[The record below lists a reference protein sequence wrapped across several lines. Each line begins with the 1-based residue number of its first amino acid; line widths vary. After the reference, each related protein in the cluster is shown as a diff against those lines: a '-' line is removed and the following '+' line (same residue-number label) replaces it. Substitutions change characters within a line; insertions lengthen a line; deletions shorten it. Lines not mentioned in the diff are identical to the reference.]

1 MAYKVLSSITANNV
15 NSADL
20 LKVKTDLLIIAV
32 NKKTAAAT
40 ELQGLQASP
49 QSLVKES
56 IKEINSG
63 SRKSI
68 FLPAPAKVGAKNI
81 LLIKEPDPKA
91 ASFLVLRYYEEI
103 MGLVK
108 SSKAKDFAYLMSS
121 TTSKDFDDV
130 WAAEAAARTFES
142 SAYTFNATMNK
153 TVKPITVKKGTLLF
167 AGLTPAKLR
176 SVRTAVKLG
185 HAVGEGMNATK
196 HLGDLPANHCTPR
209 IIERKTKALK
219 KDFPALKI
227 SSLNERDME
236 RLKMGSYLSV
246 GKGSD
251 EPSRMMTIEYKGG
264 AKDKQPV
271 VLVGKG
277 ITFDTGGISIKPSP
291 AMDEMKWDMCGA
303 ASVFGIMQT
312 LARLKA
318 KVNVV
323 GLLVCAENMP
333 SARATKPGDVVTSMS
348 GQTIEILN
356 TDAEGR
362 LILCDSLTYAAKFNP
377 DTVID
382 IATLTGAV
390 ISALGKVATGVL
402 SNDQQLAND
411 LIESGTQSADPVWQL
426 PLWEEY
432 DELLKSNF
440 ADMANIGGPQAGT
453 ITAGCFLA
461 RYAKDYKWAHLDVA
475 GTAWVSGANKGA
487 TGRPVPLLME
497 YLRQKSEA
505 SSD

>member
-1 MAYKVLSSITANNV
+1 MTYKVLSSLTANNV
-15 NSADL
+15 NSSEL
-20 LKVKTDLLIIAV
+20 LKVRTDLLIIAV
-32 NKKTAAAT
+32 NKKTSAAA
-40 ELQGLQASP
+40 ELKGLQSSA

-56 IKEINSG
+56 LKEINSG

-68 FLPAPAKVGAKNI
+68 FLPAPARIAAKNI

-91 ASFLVLRYYEEI
+91 ASFLILRFYQEI

-108 SSKAKDFAYLMSS
+108 SAKAKDFAFLMSS
-121 TTSKDFDDV
+121 ATPKDTDLK
-130 WAAEAAARTFES
+130 WAAEIAARTFEA
-142 SAYTFNATMNK
+142 SAYTFNVTKNK
-153 TVKPITVKKGTLLF
+153 TVKPVTVKKGALLF
-167 AGLTPAKLR
+167 AGLTLAKLR
-176 SVRTAVKLG
+176 SIRSAVKLG

-219 KDFPALKI
+219 KDFPNLKI
-227 SSLNERDME
+227 SSLNEKDLAK
-236 RLKMGSYLSV
+236 LKMGSYLSV
-246 GKGSD
+246 AKGSD
-251 EPSRMMTIEYKGG
+251 EPPRMMTIEYKGG
-264 AKDKQPV
+264 AKNKQPL

-277 ITFDTGGISIKPSP
+277 ITFDTGGISLKPGA

-303 ASVFGIMQT
+303 ASVFGVMQT

-362 LILCDSLTYAAKFNP
+362 LILCDALTYSKKFKP
-377 DTVID
+377 SHVID
-382 IATLTGAV
+382 MATLTGAV
-390 ISALGKVATGVL
+390 VIALGSPATGVMA
-402 SNDQQLAND
+402 NNQPLAD
-411 LIESGTQSADPVWQL
+411 KIIAAGEKSGDRAWQL

-432 DELLKSNF
+432 AHCTKTNF
-440 ADMANIGGPQAGT
+440 ADLANIGGGREAGT
-453 ITAGCFLA
+453 ITAASFLSNFT
-461 RYAKDYKWAHLDVA
+461 KDYKWAHMDIA
-475 GTAWVSGANKGA
+475 ASAWNGGTKKGG
-487 TGRPVPLLME
+487 TGRPVPLLAE
-497 YLRQKSEA
+497 LIINGNL
-505 SSD
+505 

>member
-1 MAYKVLSSITANNV
+1 MTYKVLSSLTANNI

-32 NKKTAAAT
+32 NKKTSAAA
-40 ELQGLQASP
+40 ELKGLQSIA
-49 QSLVKES
+49 QSLVQES

-68 FLPAPAKVGAKNI
+68 FLPAPAKVAAKNI
-81 LLIKEPDPKA
+81 LLIKEPDAKA

-103 MGLVK
+103 MSLVK
-108 SSKAKDFAYLMSS
+108 SAKAKDFDL
-121 TTSKDFDDV
+121 V
-130 WAAEAAARTFES
+130 WAAEVAARTFEAA
-142 SAYTFNATMNK
+142 AYTFNVTKNK
-153 TVKPITVKKGTLLF
+153 TAKPVTVKKGALLF
-167 AGLTPAKLR
+167 AGITPAKLR
-176 SVRTAVKLG
+176 SLRDAVKLG

-209 IIERKTKALK
+209 IIEQKTKALK
-219 KDFPALKI
+219 KDFTNLKI
-227 SSLNERDME
+227 SSLNGKDLA

-246 GKGSD
+246 AKGSD
-251 EPSRMMTIEYKGG
+251 EPPRMMTIEYRGG
-264 AKDKQPV
+264 EKNKQPI

-277 ITFDTGGISIKPSP
+277 ITFDTGGISLKPSS

-318 KVNVV
+318 KVNVI

-362 LILCDSLTYAAKFNP
+362 LVLCDALTYSKRFKP
-377 DTVID
+377 SHVID
-382 IATLTGAV
+382 MATLTGAV
-390 ISALGKVATGVL
+390 VVALGSPATGVMA
-402 SNDQQLAND
+402 NNQALAD
-411 LIESGTQSADPVWQL
+411 KILAAGEKSGDRAWQL

-432 DELLKSNF
+432 AHCTKTKF
-440 ADMANIGGPQAGT
+440 ADLANIGGGREAGT
-453 ITAGCFLA
+453 IHAAYFLTNFTQ
-461 RYAKDYKWAHLDVA
+461 DFKWAHLDIA
-475 GTAWVSGANKGA
+475 
-487 TGRPVPLLME
+487 
-497 YLRQKSEA
+497 A
-505 SSD
+505 SD

>member
-1 MAYKVLSSITANNV
+1 MTYKVLSSLTANNI

-32 NKKTAAAT
+32 NKKTSAAA
-40 ELQGLQASP
+40 ELKGLQSIA
-49 QSLVKES
+49 QSLVQES

-68 FLPAPAKVGAKNI
+68 FLPAPAKVAAKNI
-81 LLIKEPDPKA
+81 LLIKEPDAKA

-103 MGLVK
+103 MSLVK
-108 SSKAKDFAYLMSS
+108 SAKAKDFDL
-121 TTSKDFDDV
+121 V
-130 WAAEAAARTFES
+130 WAAEVAARTFEAA
-142 SAYTFNATMNK
+142 AYTFNVTKNK
-153 TVKPITVKKGTLLF
+153 TAKPVTVKKGALLF
-167 AGLTPAKLR
+167 AGITPAKLR
-176 SVRTAVKLG
+176 SLRDAVKLG

-219 KDFPALKI
+219 KDFPNLKV
-227 SSLNERDME
+227 SSLNEKDLA

-246 GKGSD
+246 AKGSD
-251 EPSRMMTIEYKGG
+251 EPPRMMTIEYKGG
-264 AKDKQPV
+264 AKDKQPI

-277 ITFDTGGISIKPSP
+277 ITFDTGGISLKPSST
-291 AMDEMKWDMCGA
+291 MDEMKWDMCGA

-362 LILCDSLTYAAKFNP
+362 LVLCDALTYSKKFKP
-377 DTVID
+377 SHVID
-382 IATLTGAV
+382 M
-390 ISALGKVATGVL
+390 
-402 SNDQQLAND
+402 D
-411 LIESGTQSADPVWQL
+411 
-426 PLWEEY
+426 
-432 DELLKSNF
+432 
-440 ADMANIGGPQAGT
+440 
-453 ITAGCFLA
+453 
-461 RYAKDYKWAHLDVA
+461 
-475 GTAWVSGANKGA
+475 
-487 TGRPVPLLME
+487 
-497 YLRQKSEA
+497 
-505 SSD
+505 

>member
-1 MAYKVLSSITANNV
+1 MTYKVLSSLTANSI

-20 LKVKTDLLIIAV
+20 LKVKTDLLVIAV
-32 NKKTAAAT
+32 NKKTSAAN
-40 ELQGLQASP
+40 ELKGLQSNA

-56 IKEINSG
+56 IKEINNG

-68 FLPAPAKVGAKNI
+68 FLPAPAKVAAKNI

-103 MGLVK
+103 MGLIK
-108 SSKAKDFAYLMSS
+108 SSQAKDFTYLVSS
-121 TTSKDFDDV
+121 TTAKDFDV
-130 WAAEAAARTFES
+130 AWAAEVAARTFEAA
-142 SAYTFNATMNK
+142 AYTFNTTKNK
-153 TVKPITVKKGTLLF
+153 TAKPVTVKKGTLLF
-167 AGLTPAKLR
+167 AALTPAKLR
-176 SVRTAVKLG
+176 SVKAAVKLG

-219 KDFPALKI
+219 KDFPTLKI
-227 SSLNERDME
+227 SSLNEKDME

-246 GKGSD
+246 GKGID

-264 AKDKQPV
+264 AKDKQPI

-362 LILCDSLTYAAKFNP
+362 LVLCDALTYSKKFKP
-377 DTVID
+377 SHVID
-382 IATLTGAV
+382 MATLTGAV
-390 ISALGKVATGVL
+390 VVALGSPATGVMA
-402 SNDQQLAND
+402 NNQPLAD
-411 LIESGTQSADPVWQL
+411 KILAAGEKSGDRAWQL
-426 PLWEEY
+426 PLWDEY
-432 DELLKSNF
+432 APVSY
-440 ADMANIGGPQAGT
+440 T
-453 ITAGCFLA
+453 
-461 RYAKDYKWAHLDVA
+461 HLTLPTKRIV
-475 GTAWVSGANKGA
+475 
-487 TGRPVPLLME
+487 
-497 YLRQKSEA
+497 
-505 SSD
+505 

>member
-1 MAYKVLSSITANNV
+1 MAYKVLSSLTANNI

-32 NKKTAAAT
+32 NKKTSSAS
-40 ELQGLQASP
+40 ELNALQSNP
-49 QSLVKES
+49 QSLMKES

-68 FLPAPAKVGAKNI
+68 FLPAPAKVAAKNI
-81 LLIKEPDPKA
+81 LLIKEPDSKA

-103 MGLVK
+103 MSLVK
-108 SSKAKDFAYLMSS
+108 SAKAKDFAYLMSS
-121 TTSKDFDDV
+121 TTSKDFDLV

-142 SAYTFNATMNK
+142 AAYTFNATKNK
-153 TVKPITVKKGTLLF
+153 TAKPVTVKKGTILIG
-167 AGLTPAKLR
+167 GLTSAKLKT
-176 SVRTAVKLG
+176 VKAAVKLG

-227 SSLNERDME
+227 SSMNEKDME

-246 GKGSD
+246 GRGSD

-264 AKDKQPV
+264 AKNKQPV

-333 SARATKPGDVVTSMS
+333 SAHATKPGDVVTSMS

-362 LILCDSLTYAAKFNP
+362 LVLCDALTYSKKFKP
-377 DTVID
+377 SHVID
-382 IATLTGAV
+382 MATLTGAV
-390 ISALGKVATGVL
+390 VIALGSPASGVMA
-402 SNDQQLAND
+402 NNQPLAD
-411 LIESGTQSADPVWQL
+411 KILAAGEKSGDRAWQL

-432 DELLKSNF
+432 AHCTKTNF
-440 ADMANIGGPQAGT
+440 ADLANIGGGREAGT
-453 ITAGCFLA
+453 IHAASFLSNFT
-461 RYAKDYKWAHLDVA
+461 KDFKWAHMDIA
-475 GTAWVSGANKGA
+475 ASAWNGGAKKGG
-487 TGRPVPLLME
+487 TGRPVPLLAE
-497 YLRQKSEA
+497 LILNGNL
-505 SSD
+505 